1 MPTNKQVL
9 IPTILCGGAG
19 TRLWPLSRDE
29 YPKQL
34 LPLAGNETMLQETI
48 RRMSGF
54 VPTTAQLSPFP
65 IIVCNQ
71 DHRFLVAEQ
80 IKNMALEGAFIVLEP
95 CGRNTAPA
103 LTVAAIQAT
112 KNGHDPLL
120 LVMPADHLVE
130 DLCAFHHAVN
140 TGIKPA
146 LTGAIVTFGVVP
158 DRPETGYGYIQA
170 NRQLPIA
177 DQVFPII
184 RFVEKPDRKTAATY
198 LSTGSYYW
206 NSGMFLLRGATW
218 LKAMERLQ
226 PAMLTACI
234 AAFDRGN
241 QDHDFL
247 RLDGAAFSAC
257 PADSIDY
264 AIMEKLAALSYA
276 SIQGCMVPLK
286 AGWSDVGSWDA
297 VWNIGK
303 KDKHGNSI
311 SGDVLMEDT
320 QHSLIVATSRLVS
333 CVGIDGLVVVETP
346 DAVLVAKKE
355 KVQDVKKIVTVLK
368 EKGRKECSGHRKVYR
383 PWGWYDSLDH
393 GERFKVKR
401 ILVKPGA
408 ILSLQL
414 HCHRSE
420 HWIIVQGTARV
431 TRGDETLM
439 LTENQSVFIPVGEK
453 HRVENPGQVPLEIIE
468 VQSGSYLG
476 EDDIVRLEDK
486 YGRTQIKY
494 NQEKQ

>member
-1 MPTNKQVL
+1 
-9 IPTILCGGAG
+9 
-19 TRLWPLSRDE
+19 
-29 YPKQL
+29 
-34 LPLAGNETMLQETI
+34 MLQETI

-54 VPTTAQLSPFP
+54 AHTNTQLSPTP
-65 IIVCNQ
+65 MIVCNQ

-80 IKNMALEGAFIVLEP
+80 IKNMALEGASIVLEP
-95 CGRNTAPA
+95 CSRNTAPA
-103 LTVAAIQAT
+103 LTVAAIHAT
-112 KNGHDPLL
+112 KNGQDPLL
-120 LVMPADHLVE
+120 LVMPADHFVE
-130 DLCAFHHAVN
+130 DLGAFRHAIN
-140 TGIKPA
+140 TGIEPA
-146 LTGAIVTFGVVP
+146 LTGAIVTFGIVP

-184 RFVEKPDRKTAATY
+184 RFVEKPDRNTAETY
-198 LSTGSYYW
+198 LTTGDYYW

-226 PAMLTACI
+226 PTMLAACI

-247 RLDGAAFSAC
+247 RLDGTTFSAC

-264 AIMEKLAALSYA
+264 AIMEKLADLSDA

-297 VWNIGK
+297 VWSINK
-303 KDKHGNSI
+303 KDEHGNSV
-311 SGDVLMEDT
+311 SGDVLTEDT
-320 QHSLIVATSRLVS
+320 RHSLVVATSRLVS
-333 CVGIDGLVVVETP
+333 CVGISGLVVVETP
-346 DAVLVAKKE
+346 DAVLVAKTE

-368 EKGRKECSGHRKVYR
+368 GKGRRECSGPRKVYR

-393 GERFKVKR
+393 GECFEVKR
-401 ILVKPGA
+401 ILIKPRA

-414 HCHRSE
+414 HRHRSE
-420 HWIIVQGTARV
+420 HWIIVQGAAKV
-431 TRGDETLM
+431 TRGDETIM